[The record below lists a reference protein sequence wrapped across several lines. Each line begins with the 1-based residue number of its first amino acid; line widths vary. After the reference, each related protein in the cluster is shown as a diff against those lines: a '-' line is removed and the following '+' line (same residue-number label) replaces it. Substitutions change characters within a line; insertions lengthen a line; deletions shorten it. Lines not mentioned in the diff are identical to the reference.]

1 MSNYQD
7 ILEYLFNQFPQYQ
20 KIGKKAFKAD
30 LTNITS
36 LCKIVGNPQ
45 TNLKCIH
52 IAGTNGKG
60 STAHMLASV
69 LQEAGNKV
77 GIFTSPHMEDFRE
90 RIKING
96 HEISKKT
103 VIEFVKQ
110 HKESFKDVNPS
121 FFEWTTVL
129 SFYYFKQQ
137 KIDIAIIETGLGG
150 RLDSTNIIT
159 PLLSIISTI
168 GKDHENILGNSI
180 EEIAFEKAGIIKEN
194 TPTIIGTQI
203 TGDALRVIERVAKE
217 RKSTLYIADKYGLET
232 DLKGDFQ
239 KINTGIVSKTIELL
253 KSSMTI
259 SSIHLKKGLLNVSKN
274 TSLRGRW
281 EILDTK
287 PLIIA
292 DIGHNVQAFK
302 MIQHELKKYS
312 NKKIYLI
319 LGISDDKNIDQML
332 TFLPKNINYILTK
345 PKTERAIPTSKLKN
359 KMKNFNSILQIPD
372 SNKAFTHAKKQAK
385 ENDLIFIGGSAFL
398 VAEILSDFFPS

>member
-232 DLKGDFQ
+232 DLKRRF
-239 KINTGIVSKTIELL
+239 
-253 KSSMTI
+253 
-259 SSIHLKKGLLNVSKN
+259 SKN
-274 TSLRGRW
+274 
-281 EILDTK
+281 
-287 PLIIA
+287 
-292 DIGHNVQAFK
+292 
-302 MIQHELKKYS
+302 QHWHC
-312 NKKIYLI
+312 
-319 LGISDDKNIDQML
+319 Q
-332 TFLPKNINYILTK
+332 
-345 PKTERAIPTSKLKN
+345 
-359 KMKNFNSILQIPD
+359 
-372 SNKAFTHAKKQAK
+372 
-385 ENDLIFIGGSAFL
+385 
-398 VAEILSDFFPS
+398 